1 MQEPRRDSWTPIA
14 GLLAAVTFV
23 VGLILVANSPND
35 SDTGAQVVSWY
46 ADHGHRVSSV
56 IGAFVLAFCGLF
68 FLWFAAGLRQRLRA
82 AEGPGGR
89 LADVAMGGAL
99 LFVGALWAGAAAL
112 AAIPAAQVF
121 GSTPHLQ
128 TADLGRF
135 LPAIGYVAILL
146 FGAFGAIAMIDST
159 AIVIMRTG
167 ALPKW
172 LAWLGFVAAVVL
184 LFGVLFLP
192 MIALPIWLIAA
203 SVVLF
208 RLPSLGAEPV
218 AVVPTPLG

>member
-1 MQEPRRDSWTPIA
+1 
-14 GLLAAVTFV
+14 
-23 VGLILVANSPND
+23 
-35 SDTGAQVVSWY
+35 
-46 ADHGHRVSSV
+46 
-56 IGAFVLAFCGLF
+56 
-68 FLWFAAGLRQRLRA
+68 
-82 AEGPGGR
+82 
-89 LADVAMGGAL
+89 MGGAL

-218 AVVPTPLG
+218 AVVPTPLRLDVVRDREGPRRASRCCRRGRTPRPRAGTCRRGATSVLQVWAR